1 MDKKIMLAV
10 DDSLQ
15 SKYAVKY
22 AVAISSAAKDLHYV
36 LFHVQPMISL
46 YLIDEARQSLQAQ
59 AELDKVHEK
68 NEASAHKIL
77 EQYQNDMVRMGID
90 ENRTEIVTQPR
101 TLGLAKDII
110 DFGHVGRCDAIVM
123 GRRRITRLQ
132 EVFMGSVSTN
142 VLEHSQFIP
151 IWLVDE
157 EITSDK
163 ILVAVDG
170 SESSLRAI
178 DHISFMVMGN
188 SNAKVTLLHVMSKAK
203 EFYEESLEEEPSQ
216 ELEDLVAGDD
226 KNRIDKFY
234 LLAKKKFKDVGISEN
249 NIEIQTLEGRNRPG
263 RAIIETANEGDFG
276 TVVIGRRGINR
287 RFFMGSVSHYV
298 INKASGCSVWV
309 VS

>member
-10 DDSLQ
+10 DDSPQ

-22 AVAISSAAKDLHYV
+22 AAAISSAAKDLHYV
-36 LFHVQPMISL
+36 LFHVQPMISH
-46 YLIDEARQSLQAQ
+46 YLLDEARKDLNAQ

-68 NEASAHKIL
+68 NEAAAHKIL
-77 EQYQNDMVRMGID
+77 EQYQNEIMRKGIE
-90 ENRTEIVTQPR
+90 ENRIEIVTQPR
-101 TLGLAKDII
+101 KLGLAKDII
-110 DFGHVGRCDAIVM
+110 DFGHVGRYDAIVM

-157 EITSDK
+157 KITSDK

-170 SESSLRAI
+170 SENSLNEI

-188 SNAKVTLLHVMSKAK
+188 SNAKLTLLHVMTKARAY
-203 EFYEESLEEEPSQ
+203 YEESLEEEPSK
-216 ELEDLVAGDD
+216 ELEDFVSGDD
-226 KNRIDKFY
+226 KIRIDRFY
-234 LLAKKKFKDVGISEN
+234 SLAMKKFKDAGISEN
-249 NIEIQTLEGRNRPG
+249 QIEIKTVEGRNRPG
-263 RAIIETANEGDFG
+263 RVIVETANEGDFG
-276 TVVIGRRGINR
+276 TVVIGRRGMNR

-298 INKASGCSVWV
+298 INKASGFAVWV
-309 VS
+309 VT